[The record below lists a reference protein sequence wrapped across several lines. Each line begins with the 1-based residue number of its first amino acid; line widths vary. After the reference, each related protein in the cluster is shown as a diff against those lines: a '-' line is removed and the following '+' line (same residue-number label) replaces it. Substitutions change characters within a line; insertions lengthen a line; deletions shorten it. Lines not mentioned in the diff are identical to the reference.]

1 MQTLISV
8 ESQLAQDMMQ
18 PWHALPKRLN
28 PILQV
33 VHTVAEVQ
41 ARQFLEQLSQIPP
54 EPRYLPGGQSVQA
67 LFPAPEHATQFLL
80 QARHEVD
87 ER

>member
-1 MQTLISV
+1 MSD

-28 PILQV
+28 PILQP
-33 VHTVAEVQ
+33 VHMEAELQVM
-41 ARQFLEQLSQIPP
+41 QFLGQFSQLP
-54 EPRYLPGGQSVQA
+54 ELRYLPGGQSVQTSA
-67 LFPAPEHATQFLL
+67 DTEQATQFLL
-80 QARHEVD
+80 QARHDVD